1 MIGEKERD
9 MFAEYEY
16 DYDRIVEDTD
26 DLDLYTDEYDYDDV
40 DDEAEW
46 ENYYHN
52 VAEEI
57 DEWLS
62 PQWTQL
68 GGTSILL

>member
-1 MIGEKERD
+1 

-16 DYDRIVEDTD
+16 DYDRMVEDSD

-52 VAEEI
+52 LAEEI
-57 DEWLS
+57 DE
-62 PQWTQL
+62 
-68 GGTSILL
+68 